1 MKKVWKG
8 FAAAVSA
15 AAIAATGFIGATSAN
30 AAEPAS
36 GHITLNN
43 ATSNDT
49 FTGYAPFLINSMSSE
64 TTGEGE
70 SAQTTYTY
78 DYVVNTAK
86 GYTLTKVAAMLNTIP
101 GVEAITTPTTQAAIN
116 TWLKNYVNGATD
128 DSAKAQALAKAVY
141 DYSSTSAT
149 VSLLLSPIRRLLK

>member
-64 TTGEGE
+64 TTGE
-70 SAQTTYTY
+70 TTYTY

-86 GYTLTKVAAMLNTIP
+86 GYTLDKVAAMLNTIP

-116 TWLKNYVNGATD
+116 TWLKNYVNGATY

-141 DYSSTSAT
+141 DYSSTSTNGITRSESCAYC
-149 VSLLLSPIRRLLK
+149 